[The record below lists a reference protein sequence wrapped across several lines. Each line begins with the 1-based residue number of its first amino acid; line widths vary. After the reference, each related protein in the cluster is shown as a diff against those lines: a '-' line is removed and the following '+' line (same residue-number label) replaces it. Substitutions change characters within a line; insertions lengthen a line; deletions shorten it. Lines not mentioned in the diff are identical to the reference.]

1 MIRLLP
7 LICGFFI
14 LNIMEIIQG
23 NLYKSKDDVVFVL
36 AEKKTSET
44 HFAGIVVKNGF
55 YKKGYYSKDFT
66 IDLFE
71 PYDAELIVKEKS
83 TQLKKGRKSL
93 KNYSDEELY
102 KVLEKVYENKKQI
115 HGLGYTIIVRRL
127 MDLENIGENKAK
139 RLVKQAR
146 EVLLIFQQEDL
157 KYILI
162 NN

>member
-1 MIRLLP
+1 
-7 LICGFFI
+7 
-14 LNIMEIIQG
+14 MEIVK
-23 NLYKSKDDVVFVL
+23 LKTYKSIETDLVVLVTEDLGDFFSGVVIIGDDE
-36 AEKKTSET
+36 EKVGTYE
-44 HFAGIVVKNGF
+44 
-55 YKKGYYSKDFT
+55 YKWN
-66 IDLFE
+66 IDAFE

-93 KNYSDEELY
+93 KNYSNEELY
-102 KVLEKVYENKKQI
+102 KVLEKVYENKKQV